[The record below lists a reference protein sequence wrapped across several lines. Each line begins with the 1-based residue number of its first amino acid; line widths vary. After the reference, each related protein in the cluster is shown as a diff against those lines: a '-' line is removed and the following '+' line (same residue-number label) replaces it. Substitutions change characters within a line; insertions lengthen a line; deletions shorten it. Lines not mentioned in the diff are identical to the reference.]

1 MTGQK
6 NTTYSYVVN
15 SLGGELLLE
24 REKIKL
30 LIKRYE
36 DVYLFATKRISS
48 LISENV
54 LKELSLE
61 QYSMLRIIYFQGPL
75 RAAELSEQLNVN
87 KSAITSKVDKLE
99 TKGFIKRER
108 DQNDRRN
115 IYITATEEGKKVCE
129 EVEIKIEKFVSHY
142 LEELDPDDLEE
153 FINLYEK
160 ISTIIQ
166 NSKEGDTL

>member
-1 MTGQK
+1 M
-6 NTTYSYVVN
+6 
-15 SLGGELLLE
+15 E

-54 LKELSLE
+54 LDDLSLE
-61 QYSMLRIIYFQGPL
+61 QFSMLRKVHFEGPI
-75 RAAELSEQLNVN
+75 RASELTEILNVN
-87 KSAITSKVDKLE
+87 KSAIAVKVDKLE
-99 TKGFIKRER
+99 SKGLISRER

-115 IYITATEEGKKVCE
+115 VYITATEQGKQVCE
-129 EVEIKIEKFVSHY
+129 EVEFKIEKFVSHY
-142 LEELDPDDLEE
+142 LKELDPEDLEQ

-160 ISTIIQ
+160 ITYIIQ
-166 NSKEGDTL
+166 NSKEESTE

>member
-1 MTGQK
+1 M
-6 NTTYSYVVN
+6 
-15 SLGGELLLE
+15 E

-54 LKELSLE
+54 LKDLSLE

-75 RAAELSEQLNVN
+75 RSAELTEQLNVN

-99 TKGFIKRER
+99 SKGLITRER
-108 DQNDRRN
+108 DQSDRRN
-115 IYITATEEGKKVCE
+115 VYITATEAGKKVCD
-129 EVEIKIEKFVSHY
+129 EVELKIEKFVGHY
-142 LEELDPDDLEE
+142 LEELDPNDLEQ

-166 NSKEGDTL
+166 KSKEGEIK